1 MRRDFT
7 INGLFRDPTTGEV
20 HDFVDGRADLDAG
33 ILRAIGDP
41 ADRFTEDHL
50 RMLRAVRFV
59 ACLGM
64 QLESATETAIAAHA
78 GELSGVSRERI
89 GEELRRLLQCPR
101 RVEGVALFERLGLGV
116 AVFGTPAADA
126 SFSRLECA
134 GHVGA
139 ELPALLAAWS
149 LDRGDSTDLESGV
162 QVWRESLLLS
172 NEHRDGMRSCLAS
185 HRMFQEWEAMGV
197 APRKRLASSPW
208 SAAALSMIE
217 AVDPERAA
225 TIRRDID
232 MLATSGLSP
241 ARLLDGDTLVADG
254 MPPGIRFGEV
264 LEQVY
269 DAQLE
274 GRIHTLDE
282 AIQLGRELSG
292 R

>member
-1 MRRDFT
+1 
-7 INGLFRDPTTGEV
+7 
-20 HDFVDGRADLDAG
+20 
-33 ILRAIGDP
+33 
-41 ADRFTEDHL
+41 
-50 RMLRAVRFV
+50 
-59 ACLGM
+59 
-64 QLESATETAIAAHA
+64 
-78 GELSGVSRERI
+78 
-89 GEELRRLLQCPR
+89 
-101 RVEGVALFERLGLGV
+101 
-116 AVFGTPAADA
+116 
-126 SFSRLECA
+126 
-134 GHVGA
+134 
-139 ELPALLAAWS
+139 
-149 LDRGDSTDLESGV
+149 
-162 QVWRESLLLS
+162 
-172 NEHRDGMRSCLAS
+172 
-185 HRMFQEWEAMGV
+185 
-197 APRKRLASSPW
+197 
-208 SAAALSMIE
+208 MIE

>member
-1 MRRDFT
+1 M
-7 INGLFRDPTTGEV
+7 
-20 HDFVDGRADLDAG
+20 DGRADLDAG
-33 ILRAIGDP
+33 ILRAIGAP
-41 ADRFTEDHL
+41 ADRFAEDHL

-59 ACLGM
+59 ACLGV

-89 GEELRRLLQCPR
+89 GEEVRRLLHCPR
-101 RVEGVALFERLGLGV
+101 HVEGVALFERLGLGA
-116 AVFGTPAADA
+116 AVFGTSAADA
-126 SFSRLECA
+126 SFSRLESA
-134 GHVGA
+134 GHAGA

-149 LDRGDSTDLESGV
+149 LDRGDSTDLERGV
-162 QVWRESLLLS
+162 RIWRESLLLS
-172 NEHRDGMRSCLAS
+172 NEHRDGMRSCLRS